1 MVGNLG
7 PDNSGRVYVEFD
19 YNNLIVVDPNKTE
32 DALGN
37 IRERLIDHENLV
49 MYANLEADVL
59 PRTKLAVGISPEDS
73 GISTVSVAKMNFLK
87 PSKNNY
93 LGTGYYDELTGQ
105 NSTKFDGTNQPA
117 ELGQQSSTGSKP
129 YIQNTVA
136 NELNV
141 MDNGLLG
148 ITNINIT
155 TNSSFIPTVDIEL
168 EDIQGRALFQL
179 GNNSPYSAFF
189 NLPYP
194 PFYLTLK
201 GFYGQAIRYQ
211 LNLETFHAAFNSY
224 SGNYKVSLKFKG
236 YKFNI
241 LNEVAMGHLL
251 AVPHM
256 YSQRFNFGTTPVTP
270 QQSNKSVESQSKT
283 QAAIG
288 SNNPNSSDAVITELV
303 TERGYQKI
311 VEVYSEYKAKGLIP
325 VDLPELTLVQ
335 LMVKLD
341 EFEKNIVNSFDKVEV
356 ESLTNIRNY
365 KGILTQFFS
374 NVRGNSNSSWF
385 AINLNPQPL
394 ILFGGDKVYVFKV
407 MDRKPKEDAI
417 SKLQKNITE
426 YNNALAGNPTV
437 GVKGKTPIPNPI
449 KYEMML
455 IDNIDES
462 QIDWATTTSTQT
474 GISTP
479 TKEQI
484 ERVKSQYGDFVI
496 SINEV
501 TINGKES
508 YNLNKEPYFIFE
520 GNGRFDS
527 TISSLDA
534 QANKKLSEYESKI
547 TADLLKKIED
557 KDAGIGFKPTVR
569 NIIAVIMASAEA
581 FLRLLDDVHT
591 NAWNVKYDPVRKNAI
606 LDNPSSARS
615 SDTIDHVF
623 RTQGSILGN
632 TAAENSQIPVYPWPQ
647 FFVETPEDKKGR
659 FQLKYIA
666 DPTVIDR
673 TQGGNYA
680 KWPEVEFVEEYIK
693 GITQKFQNPIAQQPL
708 ENQRDTNIININAIE
723 FPSEGIAYANKEEV
737 KFFYEIWERQFLTSH
752 YSGLVRAN
760 LEQINDLL
768 KLNIETEVNNI
779 KDSLGV
785 S

>member
-7 PDNSGRVYVEFD
+7 PDNSGRIYVEFD

-37 IRERLIDHENLV
+37 IRERLVDHENLV

-73 GISTVSVAKMNFLK
+73 GINTVSVAKMNFLK

-105 NSTKFDGTNQPA
+105 NSTKFDGSNQPA
-117 ELGQQSSTGSKP
+117 ELGQQSSAGSKP

-148 ITNINIT
+148 ITSINIT
-155 TNSSFIPTVDIEL
+155 TNSSFIPTVDMQL
-168 EDIQGRALFQL
+168 EDVQGRALFQL

-211 LNLETFHAAFNSY
+211 LNLETFHATFNSY
-224 SGNYKVSLKFKG
+224 SGNYRVDLKFKG

-251 AVPHM
+251 AAPHM
-256 YSQRFNFGTTPVTP
+256 YSQRFNFGATPVTP

-283 QAAIG
+283 QAAVG
-288 SNNPNSSDAVITELV
+288 SNNPNSSDAVVTELV

-394 ILFGGDKVYVFKV
+394 ILFGGDKVYAFKV

-449 KYEMML
+449 KYEMMV

-462 QIDWATTTSTQT
+462 QIDWVTTTVTQT
-474 GISTP
+474 GVSNP

-484 ERVKSQYGDFVI
+484 ERIKSQYGDFVV

-606 LDNPSSARS
+606 LDNTSSAPG
-615 SDTIDHVF
+615 SDTVDNVF
-623 RTQGSILGN
+623 RRQYW
-632 TAAENSQIPVYPWPQ
+632 EIPPRK
-647 FFVETPEDKKGR
+647 T
-659 FQLKYIA
+659 L
-666 DPTVIDR
+666 
-673 TQGGNYA
+673 
-680 KWPEVEFVEEYIK
+680 
-693 GITQKFQNPIAQQPL
+693 KFQYTLGLNFLLRHLKIK
-708 ENQRDTNIININAIE
+708 R
-723 FPSEGIAYANKEEV
+723 EGSN
-737 KFFYEIWERQFLTSH
+737 
-752 YSGLVRAN
+752 
-760 LEQINDLL
+760 
-768 KLNIETEVNNI
+768 
-779 KDSLGV
+779 
-785 S
+785 